1 MRIKILKTNELCAN
15 NPRPDSAADPQNGAS
30 GESWDFQGD
39 TMDAI
44 TRKQLILDHPQP
56 LDRNP
61 AAIYIASLPA
71 ETGKRTQAQALR
83 VIAKIFETDINHLD
97 WSSLRY
103 QHTAAIR
110 AKIARTYKPATANKI
125 LSALRRTLKQAWL
138 LGNMTAEEYARAIEL
153 KPVTGETLPTGR
165 ELSPGEILALMNA
178 CQDDHTPAGI
188 RDAAIIGI
196 MYAAGL
202 RRDEV
207 VRLGISDLDPQTGVL
222 TIPGKHSKQRTAY
235 ITNGAAD
242 ALNAWIAI
250 RGPQAGAL
258 FVEVNKGGKI
268 LIERESMVV
277 TPFKKI
283 GGVDVPNKKA
293 GQTIYRGGALTSQAV
308 YNMIYKRAEQA
319 GIKNFSPHDLRRT
332 FISHLLDKG
341 ADIATV
347 SKMAGHAN
355 IQTTA
360 RYDRSRPEEAKRKA
374 AELLDVPYKPRKAG

>member
-1 MRIKILKTNELCAN
+1 
-15 NPRPDSAADPQNGAS
+15 
-30 GESWDFQGD
+30 
-39 TMDAI
+39 MDAI
-44 TRKQLILDHPQP
+44 THKQLILDHPQP

-61 AAIYIASLPA
+61 AAVYITSLPA

-83 VIAKIFETDINHLD
+83 VIAKIFETDINRLD
-97 WSSLRY
+97 WGSLRY

-138 LGNMTAEEYARAIEL
+138 LGQMTAEEYSRAIQL
-153 KPVTGETLPTGR
+153 KPVTGETLPAGR
-165 ELSPGEILALMNA
+165 ELSQDEILALMNA
-178 CQDDHTPAGI
+178 CQDDHTPAGA

-207 VRLGISDLDPQTGVL
+207 VRLGVSDLDPETGML
-222 TIPGKHSKQRTAY
+222 IIHGKRSKQRTAY
-235 ITNGAAD
+235 LTNGAAD
-242 ALNAWIAI
+242 ALNDWIAI

-258 FVEVNKGGKI
+258 FVEVNKGGKV

-277 TPFKKI
+277 KPFKKI

-308 YNMIYKRAEQA
+308 YNMLYKRAEQA

-360 RYDRSRPEEAKRKA
+360 RYDSRPEEAKRKA
-374 AELLDVPYKPRKAG
+374 AELLHVPYKPRKAG

>member
-1 MRIKILKTNELCAN
+1 
-15 NPRPDSAADPQNGAS
+15 
-30 GESWDFQGD
+30 
-39 TMDAI
+39 MDAI
-44 TRKQLILDHPQP
+44 TRKQLILDNPQP
-56 LDRNP
+56 VDQNP
-61 AAIYIASLPA
+61 AAVYIASLPA

-97 WSSLRY
+97 WASLRH
-103 QHTAAIR
+103 QHTTAIR
-110 AKIARTYKPATANKI
+110 AKIARAYKPATANKI

-138 LGNMTAEEYARAIEL
+138 LGQMTAEEYSRAIEL
-153 KPVTGETLPTGR
+153 KPVTGETRPAGR
-165 ELSPGEILALMNA
+165 ELSPDEILALLNT

-207 VRLGISDLDPQTGVL
+207 VRLSVSDLDPATGML
-222 TIPGKHSKQRTAY
+222 IIHGRRNKQRTAY

-242 ALNAWIAI
+242 ALNDWIAI
-250 RGPQAGAL
+250 RGSQAGAL
-258 FVEVNKGGKI
+258 FVEVNKGGKV
-268 LIERESMVV
+268 LIERESMIVK
-277 TPFKKI
+277 PFKKI

-308 YNMIYKRAEQA
+308 YNMLYKRAEQA
-319 GIKNFSPHDLRRT
+319 GIKNFSPYDLRRT

-360 RYDRSRPEEAKRKA
+360 RYDRRPEEAKKKA
-374 AELLDVPYKPRKAG
+374 AELLHVPYKTSKARRNE